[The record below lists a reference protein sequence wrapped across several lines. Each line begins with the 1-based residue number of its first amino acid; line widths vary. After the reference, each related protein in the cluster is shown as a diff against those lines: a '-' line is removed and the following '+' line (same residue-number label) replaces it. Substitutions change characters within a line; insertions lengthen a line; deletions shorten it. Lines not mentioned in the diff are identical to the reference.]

1 MDGLIVVDLPP
12 EEDAELCL
20 PARAAGLDFIRLATP
35 TTDDRRLPAVLEN
48 ISGFIYYVSVT
59 GITGQK
65 AAVAERVAPEVARIK
80 RHTRLPVAVGFG
92 IREPEQAAE
101 IARIAD
107 AAVVGSALVDLL
119 AGHLDAQ
126 GRATPGLVPAVH
138 AKVRAL
144 AEAVRGAR
152 AMSWLTDYVRPK
164 IRALY
169 TRDKPE
175 MPENLWQQCASCER
189 MIFHRDLEANQRVCP
204 HCDHHMRVGPDYRF
218 AALFDEG
225 SWQRLEMPQEPARPA
240 CASATRRNTPTGC
253 ARPRPRPRP
262 ATRWRRRSAGS
273 AACRP

>member
-1 MDGLIVVDLPP
+1 MPFTDPMADGPAIQAASLRALAAGARMTTTLELVRRVRAGDADVPIVLMGYYNPIYSYGNERFLEDAKAAGADGLIVVDLPP

-35 TTDDRRLPAVLEN
+35 TTDDKRLPAVLEN

-107 AAVVGSALVDLL
+107 AAVVGSALIDLL
-119 AGHLDAQ
+119 ARNLDAQ
-126 GRATPGLVPAVH
+126 GRADSCPRAGPARQGAGPGRG
-138 AKVRAL
+138 RA
-144 AEAVRGAR
+144 GCR

-175 MPENLWQQCASCER
+175 MPENLWQQCAVLR
-189 MIFHRDLEANQRVCP
+189 ADDLP
-204 HCDHHMRVGPDYRF
+204 
-218 AALFDEG
+218 
-225 SWQRLEMPQEPARPA
+225 
-240 CASATRRNTPTGC
+240 
-253 ARPRPRPRP
+253 PRPRRQP
-262 ATRWRRRSAGS
+262 ARLPAL
-273 AACRP
+273 

>member
-1 MDGLIVVDLPP
+1 MADGPSIQAASLRALAAGARMATTLRRSSAQVRAGDAEVPIVLMGYYNPIYSYGNERFLADAKAAGVDGLIVVDLPP

-92 IREPEQAAE
+92 IREPQQAAE

-107 AAVVGSALVDLL
+107 AAVVGSALIDLL

-126 GRATPGLVPAVH
+126 GRAAPGLVPAVH

-144 AEAVRGAR
+144 AEAVREAAR
-152 AMSWLTDYVRPK
+152 
-164 IRALY
+164 
-169 TRDKPE
+169 
-175 MPENLWQQCASCER
+175 
-189 MIFHRDLEANQRVCP
+189 
-204 HCDHHMRVGPDYRF
+204 
-218 AALFDEG
+218 
-225 SWQRLEMPQEPARPA
+225 
-240 CASATRRNTPTGC
+240 
-253 ARPRPRPRP
+253 
-262 ATRWRRRSAGS
+262 
-273 AACRP
+273 